1 MRCNIFLI
9 KEGFLSL
16 SFYIHSF
23 QQQIYISP
31 PHFSFRTSNI
41 YIYIISFKEK
51 SKFFTFSKTEE
62 DLIYGRTIRSDE
74 AQCNEFHAN
83 IPQFSIFISPVTVAR
98 ISTLSVFLSLE
109 ESKISRQ
116 QTGRARERKRL
127 VLLIL
132 KGASNEYVFSYI
144 ISRCR
149 QGVKETR
156 SFESMDGNGK
166 RVFSKPFVVFEAKH
180 GNDR

>member
-16 SFYIHSF
+16 SFYI
-23 QQQIYISP
+23 YIPSSSRFTSP
-31 PHFSFRTSNI
+31 LFSFRTSNI

-166 RVFSKPFVVFEAKH
+166 RVFSKPFVVFEPKH